1 VRVDTDRRQAGMRM
15 HTRSWHWDYVEG
27 LGRAKTPEQRGI
39 RMQRLRTGSG
49 AGRWGGVGVLRGTK
63 SDPGVG
69 ALRRRPH
76 SSHSM
81 SSSLSSSSSL
91 PTGSVCSAP
100 PDVWLS
106 DGRYRGQSASQWRWH
121 AAHGSP
127 HHPGPKVPGAPWY
140 PPDPGVVGGGADMA
154 AGMVRSLKNRRK
166 SKMRSM
172 KFKMQASSY
181 GVSGKKGG
189 GWVDIFKHYD
199 TDGSG
204 ELDWEEFRKAVRR
217 HGRMSI
223 RSVSDDDLKEVFAI
237 VDTDS
242 GGTVSAEEFEAFLR
256 DPAKGVSLEP
266 ALTTDYV
273 KSKMTCGLFN
283 TRAGKGTGLPTGE
296 AAWARIEA
304 APGWVQQHRSIAC
317 GCALLLGA
325 SCAELSRPT
334 GRVACCWGGGAQVQ
348 EVGAHASRL
357 GQRSGVS
364 AADGGPAPPCP
375 DPSGAARARSA
386 ASPLHGGCA
395 AGCGRRRRWRRQ
407 GQLISHLHRHQY
419 AAPKPPLLSQ
429 GHGAALGAPAAQARA
444 HLQQATRDRVWE

>member
-1 VRVDTDRRQAGMRM
+1 MVQAPSQGVAHVSVRVDTDRRQAGMRM

-273 KSKMTCGLFN
+273 KSKMICGLFN

-304 APGWVQQHRSIAC
+304 APGWVSNSI
-317 GCALLLGA
+317 
-325 SCAELSRPT
+325 
-334 GRVACCWGGGAQVQ
+334 
-348 EVGAHASRL
+348 
-357 GQRSGVS
+357 
-364 AADGGPAPPCP
+364 
-375 DPSGAARARSA
+375 
-386 ASPLHGGCA
+386 
-395 AGCGRRRRWRRQ
+395 
-407 GQLISHLHRHQY
+407 
-419 AAPKPPLLSQ
+419 
-429 GHGAALGAPAAQARA
+429 
-444 HLQQATRDRVWE
+444 DR

>member
-1 VRVDTDRRQAGMRM
+1 
-15 HTRSWHWDYVEG
+15 
-27 LGRAKTPEQRGI
+27 
-39 RMQRLRTGSG
+39 
-49 AGRWGGVGVLRGTK
+49 
-63 SDPGVG
+63 
-69 ALRRRPH
+69 
-76 SSHSM
+76 
-81 SSSLSSSSSL
+81 
-91 PTGSVCSAP
+91 
-100 PDVWLS
+100 
-106 DGRYRGQSASQWRWH
+106 
-121 AAHGSP
+121 
-127 HHPGPKVPGAPWY
+127 
-140 PPDPGVVGGGADMA
+140 MA

-304 APGWVQQHRSIAC
+304 APGWVSNSI
-317 GCALLLGA
+317 
-325 SCAELSRPT
+325 
-334 GRVACCWGGGAQVQ
+334 
-348 EVGAHASRL
+348 
-357 GQRSGVS
+357 
-364 AADGGPAPPCP
+364 
-375 DPSGAARARSA
+375 
-386 ASPLHGGCA
+386 
-395 AGCGRRRRWRRQ
+395 
-407 GQLISHLHRHQY
+407 
-419 AAPKPPLLSQ
+419 
-429 GHGAALGAPAAQARA
+429 
-444 HLQQATRDRVWE
+444 DR